1 MTKYYVHIAETAEED
16 IDEALGYLITIKH
29 NPTAAANLLEEIEAK
44 KKTITDFPLKY
55 QTIDDPLLDFLGI
68 RNMPVKSYYIFY
80 MIEGNNI
87 YIIRFLHQKRN
98 WKYILKE
105 DIFNLV

>member
-68 RNMPVKSYYIFY
+68 RSMPVKSYYIFY

-87 YIIRFLHQKRN
+87 YILSGFCIKSEIGN
-98 WKYILKE
+98 IY
-105 DIFNLV
+105 